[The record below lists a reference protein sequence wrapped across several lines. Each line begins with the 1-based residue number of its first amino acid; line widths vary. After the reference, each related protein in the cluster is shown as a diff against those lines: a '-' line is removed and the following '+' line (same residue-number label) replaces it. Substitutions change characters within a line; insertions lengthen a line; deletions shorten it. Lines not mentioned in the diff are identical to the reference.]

1 MLFMT
6 TLDVIPGKS
15 EDLFYLTKKNK
26 APDNIKIKQFL
37 KLLGAHDFVIVYE
50 APNESEA
57 LDFVLKFTTAASTR
71 TSLCNPV
78 EGYEK

>member
-6 TLDVIPGKS
+6 TLDVIPGKI
-15 EDLFYLTKKNK
+15 EDLLYLTKKVK
-26 APDNIKIKQFL
+26 APENIKIKQFL
-37 KLLGAHDFVIVYE
+37 KLLGAHDFVIIYE

-71 TSLCNPV
+71 TSLSSPV
-78 EGYEK
+78 ER

>member
-6 TLDVIPGKS
+6 TMDVIPGKI
-15 EDLFYLTKKNK
+15 EDLLYLTKKVK

-37 KLLGAHDFVIVYE
+37 KLLGAHDFVVIYE

-71 TSLCNPV
+71 TSLSSPV